1 MRNLSVLDAHFHDNG
16 LGELV
21 RDQTPRGGWVARAKD
36 MRLVRAYILKATCKR
51 RFLGWRTSFLE
62 LSEREISDFVG
73 PQAVRSVRDK
83 EEELG
88 DESLFSG
95 AVDLP
100 LQKNTMQAL
109 DAIVGNDDG
118 ALMRQGKDF
127 SYSCSEVALCRATL
141 LLASLPVA
149 STGAMTLCVVLLE
162 DKELK
167 ALRLAEDKWKKEQA
181 EAAAALAAATA
192 AASKPAPTVT
202 FEDAPVV
209 PAPAAARPSKKPS
222 LFACCFPAKPN
233 VAQPGPKTLV
243 TKQSFAKP
251 VETAKSSLGL
261 DPAGNNNGNVR
272 TRRVLVIGTPPA
284 LPPMHREV
292 VDRTIAQIGSAASS
306 DTYDASWKRVG
317 SLDGLTWL
325 MKDAGKV
332 LMVRGTIKAPAR
344 SVFECLWFREESL
357 VEIEPR
363 ILAVSAVR
371 AEEANQLR
379 FYSKTFGSEWQAA
392 AGQTAGGSADQILKH
407 YHVHADGTVFIA
419 EVSPTS
425 SGGVVISPATQDTCH
440 VAWVELHDQSA
451 ASTRGLAPWAHSRL
465 GSIQTKM
472 LGDRLHNLR
481 QFGLASANFE
491 LATRLGSVVNQNGTS
506 DGEDGFHSPGA
517 ADLTQQMREREI
529 HIMANRQKGDPSV
542 VAAQV
547 NKALEFVLR
556 SIPEERQRYRTTFLD
571 FSAVL
576 GEFLRSPRMALLKN
590 GAQYPFDCL
599 MMWLLTTLPTQE
611 SWVEALA
618 EQLSMKNMEAQSA
631 YGRLEAHGAEPGT
644 RISQILKTP
653 NDVTR
658 DQRVPS
664 L

>member
-73 PQAVRSVRDK
+73 PQAVRLVHDK

-88 DESLFSG
+88 DESLLSG
-95 AVDLP
+95 AIDLP

-162 DKELK
+162 EKELK
-167 ALRLAEDKWKKEQA
+167 ALRLAEEKWKKEQL
-181 EAAAALAAATA
+181 EAAAALAALA
-192 AASKPAPTVT
+192 AVPKQAPTVT
-202 FEDAPVV
+202 FEDAPIIAV
-209 PAPAAARPSKKPS
+209 AAAHPLKKPS
-222 LFACCFPAKPN
+222 LFACCFPAKPT
-233 VAQPGPKTLV
+233 AARPGPAATKALV

-251 VETAKSSLGL
+251 IETAKSSLGL
-261 DPAGNNNGNVR
+261 DPAGNSSVR
-272 TRRVLVIGTPPA
+272 TRRVLVIGTPPP
-284 LPPMHREV
+284 LPPMHREM
-292 VDRTIAQIGSAASS
+292 VDRVIAQIGSAASS

-332 LMVRGTIKAPAR
+332 FMVRGTIKAPAR
-344 SVFECLWFREESL
+344 SVFECLWSQEESL
-357 VEIEPR
+357 IEIEPR
-363 ILAVSAVR
+363 ILAISAVR
-371 AEEANQLR
+371 AEETNQLR
-379 FYSKTFGSEWQAA
+379 FYSRTFGKEWQVAT
-392 AGQTAGGSADQILKH
+392 GQTTGNNAEQILKH
-407 YHVHADGTVFIA
+407 YYVHADGTVFIA
-419 EVSPTS
+419 EISPTS

-440 VAWVELHDQSA
+440 VAWVELNDQSA
-451 ASTRGLAPWAHSRL
+451 ASSRNLAPWAHSRL

-506 DGEDGFHSPGA
+506 DGEDGFHFHT

-529 HIMANRQKGDPSV
+529 HIMANRQKGDLTV
-542 VAAQV
+542 VVAQV
-547 NKALEFVLR
+547 NKALEFVSR
-556 SIPEERQRYRTTFLD
+556 
-571 FSAVL
+571 L
-576 GEFLRSPRMALLKN
+576 GLLKN

-618 EQLSMKNMEAQSA
+618 EQLSMKNVEAQSA
-631 YGRLEAHGAEPGT
+631 YGRQGAHGAEPGS

-653 NDVTR
+653 NDATR
-658 DQRVPS
+658 DQRLPS